1 MRIAL
6 WAALLLQAQVAGAQT
21 NAATAETLMRQSGL
35 WNQLAGVAPQVRA
48 GLMASLAQA
57 RVNPS
62 ASEVERMS
70 RAVDAAYAA
79 ARLRKVAL
87 ASIRQDIDGKHV
99 PALRRWYAAP
109 AGRAVTALEEIGSAD
124 EREPAVIMKEGAALL
139 SGAPADRRALLNEL
153 VAVTRSA
160 EAMAQ
165 LTIDTT
171 LAAQSGARSA
181 APDVQGP
188 SPNELRALLDAQ
200 KPRMLKA
207 YEGLT
212 LASSAKVYSTLPTE
226 TLRQYVAFL
235 KSDAGRHFN
244 DVGMRALGAA
254 IVEASAELGRRLPAS
269 KDQSN
274 A

>member
-1 MRIAL
+1 MRIAR

-62 ASEVERMS
+62 ASEVERM
-70 RAVDAAYAA
+70 
-79 ARLRKVAL
+79 
-87 ASIRQDIDGKHV
+87 
-99 PALRRWYAAP
+99 
-109 AGRAVTALEEIGSAD
+109 
-124 EREPAVIMKEGAALL
+124 
-139 SGAPADRRALLNEL
+139 NEL

-160 EAMAQ
+160 EAMVQ

-200 KPRMLKA
+200 KPQMLKA

-212 LASSAKVYSTLPTE
+212 LASSAKVYATLPTE

-254 IVEASAELGRRLPAS
+254 MVDASAELGRRLPAS